1 MKSSA
6 PRDLGDG
13 VWGADFTFTN
23 RTSGATAVY
32 VCAQYTV
39 VAKKN
44 GKTVRA
50 TAGTDEYSV
59 TLAPHQSCT
68 FTEAQI
74 QCLLPEAYRDAVVSI
89 TDVHIYRAMFSDG
102 SSYENR

>member
-1 MKSSA
+1 MTPKN
-6 PRDLGDG
+6 DQTVLEVKD
-13 VWGADFTFTN
+13 VKQWYTQKL
-23 RTSGATAVY
+23 TS
-32 VCAQYTV
+32 
-39 VAKKN
+39 KKN